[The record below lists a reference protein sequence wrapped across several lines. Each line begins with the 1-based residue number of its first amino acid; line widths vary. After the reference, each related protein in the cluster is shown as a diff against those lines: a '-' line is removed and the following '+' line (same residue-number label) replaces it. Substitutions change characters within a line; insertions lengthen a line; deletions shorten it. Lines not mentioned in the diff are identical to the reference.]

1 MMFGVIMFFVVFVVA
16 FLVYY
21 LIFDDMLKKE
31 KYARISELVLL
42 TNKFNLEK
50 NRKHYRSLLTGV
62 AFINSFIIALTI
74 AIVVSLKIDMAFRLL
89 IAFGLMLVL
98 IFSLYYIYGKY
109 SISPFVLLT
118 FYIKKFK

>member
-74 AIVVSLKIDMAFRLL
+74 AIVVSLKIDMAFRLM
-89 IAFGLMLVL
+89 IAFVLMLVL
-98 IFSLYYIYGKY
+98 IFSLYYIYGKQ
-109 SISPFVLLT
+109 LQ
-118 FYIKKFK
+118 KKWGKK